1 MAKKRVL
8 RYSEAFKLQIVSEL
22 ESGEVACV
30 SEIRRKYDIIGGSTV
45 NRWLKQYGKT
55 HLLPR
60 VIHVKTP
67 EEKNQLTALAMEN
80 KRLKEALADSH
91 MDSALYKAWFE
102 IACEKFGV
110 DDVEAFKKK
119 LEKKQ

>member
-1 MAKKRVL
+1 M
-8 RYSEAFKLQIVSEL
+8 E
-22 ESGEVACV
+22 
-30 SEIRRKYDIIGGSTV
+30 TV
-45 NRWLKQYGKT
+45 K
-55 HLLPR
+55 
-60 VIHVKTP
+60 
-67 EEKNQLTALAMEN
+67 EKNKLTALEKEN

-119 LEKKQ
+119 LEKRP